1 MPGSKIEIE
10 ALWRELFG
18 GPPPIDATPE
28 MLIAVL
34 VRCLPQP
41 APYGYHGGARFEP
54 PQGLIA
60 KPLIE
65 D

>member
-1 MPGSKIEIE
+1 MPGSKTEIE

-41 APYGYHGGARFEP
+41 APYGYDGGARFSTP
-54 PQGLIA
+54 DAVIA
-60 KPLIE
+60 KPPTR